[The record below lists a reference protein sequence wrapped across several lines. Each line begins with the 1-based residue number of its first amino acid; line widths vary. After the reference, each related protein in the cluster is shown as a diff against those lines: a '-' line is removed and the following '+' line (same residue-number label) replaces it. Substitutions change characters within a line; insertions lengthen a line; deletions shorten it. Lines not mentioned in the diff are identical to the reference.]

1 MKRGTLFWGFVLI
14 ILGLAL
20 LLDNLGI
27 LGNID
32 IWNLLWPLF
41 LIALGAWILF
51 GRVVRRAPT
60 TEHVSIPLEGAQSAR
75 VRVGHGAGRLDVY
88 AGSGLGNLAEGDFT
102 GGLDYRSQLS
112 GDVLEVKMRPPETYF
127 VIVPKYFPFDL
138 SPGLTLDWSFGLTAD
153 IPLSLDFETGASESR
168 LNLRDLRLTELR
180 LKTGASSTSIDLPAN
195 AGQTRAT
202 IESGAASVNIAIPEG
217 VAARIRTQGGL
228 STFEVDTNRFP
239 QVGGVYQSPDYD
251 TATNRIDMDIQM
263 GVGSVKI
270 Y

>member
-1 MKRGTLFWGFVLI
+1 MKRGTPFWGFVLI

-20 LLDNLGI
+20 LLDNLGL

-51 GRVVRRAPT
+51 GRVLRRPPERQHA
-60 TEHVSIPLEGAQSAR
+60 SIPLEGAQSAR
-75 VRVGHGAGRLDVY
+75 VKVGHGAGRLDVY
-88 AGSGLGNLAEGDFT
+88 PGSVIGTLVEGDFT
-102 GGLDYRSQLS
+102 GGLDYRSQLV
-112 GDVLEVKMRPPETYF
+112 GNVLEVKMRPPES
-127 VIVPKYFPFDL
+127 YFPFDW
-138 SPGLTLDWSFGLTAD
+138 SPGYLLDWSFGLATD
-153 IPLSLDFETGASESR
+153 VPLSLDFEIGASENN

-180 LKTGASSTSIDLPAN
+180 LKTGASSTSIELPAN
-195 AGQTRAT
+195 AGQTRAI
-202 IESGAASVNIAIPEG
+202 IESGAASVNISVPQG

-228 STFEVDTNRFP
+228 SSIQVDTNRFP

-251 TATNRIDMDIQM
+251 TAANKVEMEIQM
-263 GVGSVKI
+263 GVGSVRV

>member
-1 MKRGTLFWGFVLI
+1 MKRGTLFWGMVLI

-27 LGNID
+27 LGDIN

-41 LIALGAWILF
+41 LITLGAWILF
-51 GRVVRRAPT
+51 GRVFRRVPA

-88 AGSGLGNLAEGDFT
+88 AGSGMGILAEGDFT
-102 GGLDYRSQLS
+102 GGLDFRSQQV
-112 GDVLEVKMRPPETYF
+112 GDVLEVKMRPPENF
-127 VIVPKYFPFDL
+127 FPFDW
-138 SPGLTLDWSFGLTAD
+138 SPGTTLDWSFGLSAD

-180 LKTGASSTSIDLPAN
+180 LKTGASSTTIDLPAN
-195 AGQTRAT
+195 AGQTRAI

-228 STFEVDTNRFP
+228 STFQVDTNRFA
-239 QVGGVYQSPDYD
+239 QVGGVYQSLDYD
-251 TATNRIDMDIQM
+251 TAANKVDMDIQM
-263 GVGSVKI
+263 GVGSVNI
-270 Y
+270 T